1 MTLMSNVA
9 SIADQG
15 KKKNATNVRL
25 GRNARYIM
33 GERGI
38 SQVQMAVELGLTES
52 QVSRR
57 LSGSVD
63 WTPED
68 IEKAARL
75 LRVGI
80 ERLFT
85 LPLPEVD
92 SNHQPAGSSLR
103 LVTSVADDR
112 HRPAQ
117 RTLDHTAEVLQFPT
131 RTHTVEAS

>member
-1 MTLMSNVA
+1 MTLMTNVA
-9 SIADQG
+9 SLAAQR
-15 KKKNATNVRL
+15 KEKSPTNMRL
-25 GRNARYIM
+25 ARNVRYIM
-33 GERGI
+33 SERGI
-38 SQVQMAVELGLTES
+38 SQVQLALDLGLTES

-63 WTPED
+63 WTPDD

-92 SNHQPAGSSLR
+92 SNHQPAGFTPR
-103 LVTSVADDR
+103 LIVGG
-112 HRPAQ
+112 AQ
-117 RTLDHTAEVLQFPT
+117 RASESPRPRLTLVPAAVG
-131 RTHTVEAS
+131 A

>member
-1 MTLMSNVA
+1 MTNVA
-9 SIADQG
+9 SLADQS

-25 GRNARYIM
+25 GRNVRYIM
-33 GERGI
+33 GERGM
-38 SQVQMAVELGLTES
+38 SQVQLAVDLGLTES

-63 WTPED
+63 WTADD

-92 SNHQPAGSSLR
+92 SNHQPAGSLLR
-103 LVTSVADDR
+103 LVPSVVDRPRSADQNDAELLPFVRRDR
-112 HRPAQ
+112 AHA
-117 RTLDHTAEVLQFPT
+117 
-131 RTHTVEAS
+131 AS

>member
-1 MTLMSNVA
+1 MTRMTNVA
-9 SIADQG
+9 SIADQS

-25 GRNARYIM
+25 GRNVRYIM
-33 GERGI
+33 GERGM
-38 SQVQMAVELGLTES
+38 SQVQLAVDLGLTES

-63 WTPED
+63 WTADD

-103 LVTSVADDR
+103 LVPSVVDRPRSAD
-112 HRPAQ
+112 Q
-117 RTLDHTAEVLQFPT
+117 SGAEVLPFVRRD
-131 RTHTVEAS
+131 RTSAAS